1 MVIKRA
7 KKITTIIFSYFLFFL
22 NIKLFNIFHKLDKK
36 KIMKKILFILII
48 VLTTSCKS
56 SINYLKDG
64 EFKELKM
71 PYSVKDYP
79 DSSEEFYS
87 IVNASGTNLN
97 INRNRA
103 LLEAKTYLSGRI
115 KTIINS
121 VANQKLSFN
130 NDIESEEFDQKAT
143 SVSNQSIQKIIKVD
157 SKIYKQKS
165 GDKYDL
171 WVVYK
176 VSLDDVVTIINDS
189 VLGFDISTDDI
200 SNVIDETVDDIS
212 NAIDETVNN

>member
-1 MVIKRA
+1 
-7 KKITTIIFSYFLFFL
+7 
-22 NIKLFNIFHKLDKK
+22 
-36 KIMKKILFILII
+36 MKKILLILII
-48 VLTTSCKS
+48 VLITSCKS

-121 VANQKLSFN
+121 VANQKLSFS

-143 SVSNQSIQKIIKVD
+143 SISNQSIQKIIKVD
-157 SKIYKQKS
+157 SKVYKQKS

-176 VSLDDVVTIINDS
+176 ERIPISYQLVYSRETHKALEGVKEKSEGEGKFMVLREEQSEGAGTEDGAEKKEGGITI
-189 VLGFDISTDDI
+189 GGDISFYEWEYKSD
-200 SNVIDETVDDIS
+200 SQHKNPEG
-212 NAIDETVNN
+212 E